1 MRRSPRLLVLGLLLL
16 SAACYHQVVRTG
28 RPAGATVVDLPWV
41 STWLWGLVP
50 ATDINVTAQCPSGVA
65 VVETEQSFLNSLVG
79 LLTLGIYTPQ
89 HVRVTCAS
97 AGTSLRRVGGD
108 ILVAKDASPEERA
121 EVFEA
126 AIAAADRTNLPVLV
140 RF

>member
-1 MRRSPRLLVLGLLLL
+1 MRRPPRLLALAVLFL

-28 RPAGATVVDLPWV
+28 RPAGTTVVDLPWV

-50 ATDINVTAQCPSGVA
+50 ATDINVTPQCPSGVA
-65 VVETEQSFLNSLVG
+65 VVETEQSFANGLVG
-79 LLTLGIYTPQ
+79 LITLGIYTPQ

-97 AGTSLRRVGGD
+97 GGTSLRRLGAD
-108 ILVAKDASPEERA
+108 MLVAKDASPEERA
-121 EVFEA
+121 KAFEE
-126 AIAAADRTNLPVLV
+126 AIAAADRTNLPVVV